1 MSVSA
6 YLFLGA
12 EIDQVQNVAEAVRN
26 LDGVDVVEVVTGPYD
41 IIVRTSAPTMD
52 ELGQMV
58 VSRVRQVP
66 GIKACLSSPVLT
78 TL

>member
-6 YLFLGA
+6 YVFLGA
-12 EIDQVQNVAEAVRN
+12 EIDQVQNVAEAVRL
-26 LDGVDVVEVVTGPYD
+26 LDGVDVVEIVTGPYD

-66 GIKACLSSPVLT
+66 GIKVCLSSPVLAT
-78 TL
+78 M